1 MKNLQKYKLVI
12 LAGGYG
18 TRLGRFTKVKPKPM
32 VDIGGVPIIIHIIN
46 IYRKFVNLLIFI
58 FASPSP

>member
-32 VDIGGVPIIIHIIN
+32 EVAL
-46 IYRKFVNLLIFI
+46 K
-58 FASPSP
+58 